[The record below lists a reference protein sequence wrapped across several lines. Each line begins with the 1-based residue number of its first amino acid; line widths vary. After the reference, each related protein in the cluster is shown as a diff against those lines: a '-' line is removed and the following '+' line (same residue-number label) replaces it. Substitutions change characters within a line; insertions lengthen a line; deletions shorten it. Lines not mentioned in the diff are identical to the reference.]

1 MKRLHVHERVRD
13 IDAAVRFYT
22 ALFGQSPTVLK
33 TDYAKWQMDD
43 PRVNYAVSSGRERN
57 GIDHL
62 GIQTESEEELV
73 AVSDR
78 LRKADRTLFE
88 EQDAACCYAVSDKAW
103 VSDPDGVI
111 WETFHTM
118 AEAVVMGE
126 DAVRETN
133 LQSLRAEAAPPVT
146 QPLTQVAA
154 NGKDPCCG

>member
-33 TDYAKWQMDD
+33 PDYAKWQMDD
-43 PRVNYAVSSGRERN
+43 PRVNYAISSGRATW

-62 GIQTESEEELV
+62 GIQADSEEELDAV
-73 AVSDR
+73 ADR
-78 LRKADRTLFE
+78 LERADRSLYQ

-103 VSDPDGVI
+103 VSGPDGVI
-111 WETFHTM
+111 WEAFHTM

-126 DAVRETN
+126 DEVREAN
-133 LQSLRAEAAPPVT
+133 LKTLRAEAGKE
-146 QPLTQVAA
+146 VAAVPA
-154 NGKDPCCG
+154 NGKDSCCG

>member
-43 PRVNYAVSSGRERN
+43 PRVNYAISSGRSTH

-62 GIQTESEEELV
+62 GIQTDTAEELDD
-73 AVSDR
+73 VSGR
-78 LRKADRTLFE
+78 LKRADRSIYQE
-88 EQDAACCYAVSDKAW
+88 EDAACCYAVSDKSW

-111 WETFHTM
+111 WEAFHTM

-126 DAVRETN
+126 DEVRDTN
-133 LQSLRAEAAPPVT
+133 LTNLRAEAQKDADKEP
-146 QPLTQVAA
+146 AA
-154 NGKDPCCG
+154 GENPCCG

>member
-33 TDYAKWQMDD
+33 SDYAKWQMDD
-43 PRVNYAVSSGRERN
+43 PRVNYAISSGRSTH

-62 GIQTESEEELV
+62 GIQTDTAAELDD
-73 AVSDR
+73 VSDR
-78 LRKADRTLFE
+78 LKRADRSLFQE
-88 EQDAACCYAVSDKAW
+88 EDAACCYAVSDKSW

-111 WETFHTM
+111 WEAFHTM

-126 DAVRETN
+126 DEVRDAN
-133 LQSLRAEAAPPVT
+133 LNTLRVEAKQGSGAEPVT
-146 QPLTQVAA
+146 
-154 NGKDPCCG
+154 GKDPCCG

>member
-1 MKRLHVHERVRD
+1 MKRLHVHERVHD

-33 TDYAKWQMDD
+33 DDYAKWQMDD
-43 PRVNYAVSSGRERN
+43 PRVNYAISSGRATW

-62 GIQTESEEELV
+62 GIQADTEEELS

-78 LRKADRTLFE
+78 LRRADRTLFE

-111 WETFHTM
+111 WEAFHTM

-126 DAVRETN
+126 DEVREASLN
-133 LQSLRAEAAPPVT
+133 NLRAEAGIGAEAVP
-146 QPLTQVAA
+146 A